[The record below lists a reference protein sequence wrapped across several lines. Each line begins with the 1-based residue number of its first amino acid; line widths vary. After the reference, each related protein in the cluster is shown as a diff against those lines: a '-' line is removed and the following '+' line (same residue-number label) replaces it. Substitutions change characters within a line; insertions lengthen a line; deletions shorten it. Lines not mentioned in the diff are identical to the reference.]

1 MSLKLLIGLLLAA
14 YFTATPLKAAEFA
27 FVPFANLTG
36 WEQDDH
42 QQALEVFRQS
52 CANIQSTADIPA
64 SDWRGVCALATIN
77 SGSAKRFFE
86 THFRP
91 VQITESNDSL
101 FTGYFEPVLLGS
113 RYQTSEF
120 KYPLYGVPPEL
131 PSGQVWKT
139 RAELESGTLAGR
151 GLELVWLN
159 DPVDAFFVHVQ
170 GSSRF
175 TMRDGSVIRL
185 GFAGRNGHQ
194 YRSVGR
200 QMIELG
206 LLQSGQ
212 ASLEKIRDWVRNN
225 PRSGQMALQLNPSFI
240 FFQELEIPADQGPIG
255 ALQFPLTPMRSIA
268 VDPDYT
274 PLGAPAY
281 VMMPAGSASVNRLMI
296 AQDTGSAINGAQ
308 RADIFFGSGETA
320 GKDAGRIRYTGQLIT
335 LVPRATALRL
345 SGRMN

>member
-1 MSLKLLIGLLLAA
+1 MIFKTLYGLLLAA
-14 YFTATPLKAAEFA
+14 ILAASPLKAAEFA

-36 WEQDDH
+36 WAQDNH
-42 QQALEVFRQS
+42 QQALEVFAKS
-52 CANIQSTADIPA
+52 CGSIRSTDDIPA
-64 SDWRGVCALATIN
+64 SDWRGVCALAQTN
-77 SGSAKRFFE
+77 PGPAKRFFE

-91 VQITESNDSL
+91 VRITRGDDSL
-101 FTGYFEPVLLGS
+101 FTGYFEPVLPGS
-113 RYQTSEF
+113 RHQTVEY

-131 PSGQVWKT
+131 PRGQVWKT
-139 RAELESGTLAGR
+139 RAELESGVLSGR

-175 TMRDGSVIRL
+175 TLTDGSVIRL
-185 GFAGRNGHQ
+185 GFANRNGHQ

-212 ASLEKIRDWVRNN
+212 ASIGKIRAWVRAN
-225 PRSGQMALQLNPSFI
+225 PGSGEMALQLNPSFI
-240 FFQELEIPADQGPIG
+240 FFQELEIPADLGPIG
-255 ALQFPLTPMRSIA
+255 ALQYPLTAMRSIA
-268 VDPDYT
+268 VDPDFT

-281 VMMPAGSASVNRLMI
+281 VMMPAGSASINRLMI

-308 RADIFFGSGETA
+308 RADIFFGSGLDA
-320 GKDAGRIRYTGQLIT
+320 GNNAGRIRYSGQLIT